1 MTSWKTNID
10 MSHENQLGKVFPVEK
25 HAPFLRD
32 MLLVVFFWG
41 VELQAATI
49 SIPKLSKPKDPT
61 LDKTE
66 NCGRNF
72 DDIIMEVWFRSFS
85 LLLMRDL

>member
-25 HAPFLRD
+25 HAPFLGD

-49 SIPKLSKPKDPT
+49 SIPQIIEAQDPT
-61 LDKTE
+61 LDQTE
-66 NCGRNF
+66 DCGRKFWRYNYPMVK
-72 DDIIMEVWFRSFS
+72 IHGTVPKR
-85 LLLMRDL
+85 